1 MATFTE
7 NRLNLIGRDQI
18 TKLAKEINRRFL
30 MDMKSRSSN
39 QNTAVGRILYGL
51 SGDQAELTDSAI
63 KGGRSI
69 TYIDETNWRSSNA
82 LSFVVVN
89 SDACQVQDHI
99 ARCAATIDPNV
110 VVSNLI
116 RDEYFREATFRY
128 VHVIDAQVR
137 EYVSKVALPQGNY
150 YSDAGQKR
158 LMKFEKQSQ
167 KSAFNLLKIDFPEIG
182 TDVLDLK

>member
-30 MDMKSRSSN
+30 MDMKSRSADR
-39 QNTAVGRILYGL
+39 NTAVGRILYGL
-51 SGDQAELTDSAI
+51 SGDQADLTDSAI

-69 TYIDETNWRSSNA
+69 TYLDETNWRSSNA

-89 SDACQVQDHI
+89 ADACLVQDHV
-99 ARCAATIDPNV
+99 AKCAASIDPNV
-110 VVSNLI
+110 VVANLI

-128 VHVIDAQVR
+128 VRIRDGEVQ
-137 EYVSKVALPQGNY
+137 EYISRLALPQGNY

>member
-7 NRLNLIGRDQI
+7 NRMNLIGNDQI
-18 TKLAKEINRRFL
+18 TRLAKEINRRFL
-30 MDMKSRSSN
+30 MDMKNRSADR
-39 QNTAVGRILYGL
+39 NTAVGRILYGF
-51 SGDQAELTDSAI
+51 GGEKADLTDTAI
-63 KGGRSI
+63 QGGRSI
-69 TYIDETNWRSSNA
+69 AYLDETNWRSSNA

-128 VHVIDAQVR
+128 VHVIDGQVR

-167 KSAFNLLKIDFPEIG
+167 KNAFNLLKNDLPQFG
-182 TDVLDLK
+182 VDVLELK